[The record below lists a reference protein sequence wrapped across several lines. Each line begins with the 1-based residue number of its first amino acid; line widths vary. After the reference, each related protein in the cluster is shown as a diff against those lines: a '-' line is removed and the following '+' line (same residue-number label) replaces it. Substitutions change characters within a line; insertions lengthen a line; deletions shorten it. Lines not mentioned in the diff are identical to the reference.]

1 MAKSKKVNN
10 TKNTMSAVRNMVEF
24 MKDEVDRAVMTLSTQ
39 DKIDSTNVESVSNV
53 IKMSLESAFIKT
65 AEHVEKTT
73 TK

>member
-24 MKDEVDRAVMTLSTQ
+24 MKDEVERAVMNLSTQ

-65 AEHVEKTT
+65 AEHVEKAT

>member
-24 MKDEVDRAVMTLSTQ
+24 MKDEVDRAVMALSTQ

-65 AEHVEKTT
+65 AEHVEKAT